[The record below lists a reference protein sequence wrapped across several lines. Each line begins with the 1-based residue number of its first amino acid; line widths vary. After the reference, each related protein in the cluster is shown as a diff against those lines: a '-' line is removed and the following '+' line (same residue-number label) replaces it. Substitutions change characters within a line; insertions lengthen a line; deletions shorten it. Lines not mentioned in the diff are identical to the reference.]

1 MKSLRTYFFLNTL
14 FSFALA
20 TQMMVVGEVFSE
32 SW

>member
-1 MKSLRTYFFLNTL
+1 MKSLRTFLFLNIL

-20 TQMMVVGEVFSE
+20 TQMMVVGEVFTE